1 MAPHATPH
9 LRASD
14 VVAVVL
20 PPGPDWIP
28 LVEAIW
34 EAGAALLPVD
44 SRLPAAEASALLERA
59 RPTVLI
65 DESGA
70 RRNDGALA
78 GAELA
83 AVVATSSSGG
93 QPHLVEIGRDAMHAA
108 VTTSAEALGS
118 APSDGWLCCIPV
130 AHIGGLL
137 LLFRHAIL
145 GVPLTVHAVFDVEAM
160 CHERAARFTSLVPT
174 QLQRLLDAGCH
185 LSMYRGILVGGSAL
199 SPVTAERAE
208 SAHARV
214 IPTYGLTESCGGVVY
229 GGQPLAGTDVR
240 VSAEG
245 ELHLRG
251 PTLMR
256 GYRFEPEATRAAF
269 TDDGWLRTQDAGEFA
284 PDGTVRVLGRVD
296 DAILTGGEVVWP
308 AEVESVLADHPL
320 VGDVAIGKR
329 PDPEWGER
337 VVAFVVPHSASDPPG
352 LDALRDFTAGRLAR
366 FKAPRELV
374 LVEAI
379 DRTALGKIRRDRL
392 RE

>member
-1 MAPHATPH
+1 MSRVAARG

-14 VVAVVL
+14 VVAVAL
-20 PPGPDWIP
+20 PPGPEWIAV
-28 LVEAIW
+28 VEATW
-34 EAGAALLPVD
+34 QAGAAMFPVD
-44 SRLPAAEASALLERA
+44 ARLPAAEADALVERA
-59 RPTVLI
+59 QPTVLI
-65 DESGA
+65 DSSGSH
-70 RRNDGALA
+70 RRDGAAA
-78 GAELA
+78 GADLA
-83 AVVATSSSGG
+83 AVVATSGSGG
-93 QPHLVEIGRDAMHAA
+93 RPQLVELGRDAVRAA
-108 VTTSAEALGS
+108 VSSSAESLGS
-118 APSDGWLCCIPV
+118 QPSDRWLCCIPV
-130 AHIGGLL
+130 AHIGGML
-137 LLFRHAIL
+137 LLFRHGVL
-145 GVPLTVHAVFDVEAM
+145 GAPLTVHRAFDVDAV
-160 CHERAARFTSLVPT
+160 CSERAAHFTSLVPR
-174 QLQRLLDAGCH
+174 QLRRLLDAGCD
-185 LSMYRGILVGGSAL
+185 LSAYRGILVGGSAL
-199 SPVTAERAE
+199 SSAVRERAIA
-208 SAHARV
+208 AHAQV
-214 IPTYGLTESCGGVVY
+214 VTTYGLTESCGGVVY
-229 GGQPLAGTDVR
+229 DGLPIPGTDVR

-245 ELHLRG
+245 ELQLRG

-329 PDPEWGER
+329 PDPEWGES
-337 VVAFVVPHSASDPPG
+337 VVAFVVPHSAGDPPD

-379 DRTALGKIRRDRL
+379 DRTALGKISRERL